1 MTLSMVL
8 VAITLNNMFINATFL
23 HMYLYFPLLEW
34 DLQGSHFQHHLHQQH
49 IDFQLGND
57 ILQRKKRTF
66 NTSINMLTRS
76 RRKHNLQV
84 DISFCGGEGT

>member
-1 MTLSMVL
+1 MTSSMVL

-34 DLQGSHFQHHLHQQH
+34 DLQASHFQHHLHQQHNVH

-57 ILQRKKRTF
+57 ILQRRKKQSGIESDGYGFERVLAFVT
-66 NTSINMLTRS
+66 IHL
-76 RRKHNLQV
+76 
-84 DISFCGGEGT
+84 